1 MEKIKSAIQKTLEY
15 SNKLIVSP
23 DIDGFLSAELL
34 SRKNSAIEVVG
45 TYDKNILS
53 LADGIDPKECLFVD
67 CDMNTKEFVSIGN
80 HMRFRDDNI
89 ADLSFNPN
97 SFQKV
102 LKYSS
107 KFPYATCFLIAVG
120 IDVLTN
126 ENDHIRMGYADSTYL
141 NNLNYTDNMRYWSN
155 VLPHASVSAILSND
169 LYEKIEK
176 YKADMDGKQALV
188 SRRLGLD
195 KYIKQM
201 NEVFDKL
208 PFNTKKLSTVKK
220 YQKGLIDSNTLQR
233 YMNDIIS
240 YAEVFGGEYSVTY
253 EDVVESV
260 G

>member
-1 MEKIKSAIQKTLEY
+1 
-15 SNKLIVSP
+15 
-23 DIDGFLSAELL
+23 
-34 SRKNSAIEVVG
+34 
-45 TYDKNILS
+45 
-53 LADGIDPKECLFVD
+53 
-67 CDMNTKEFVSIGN
+67 MNTKEFVSIGN
-80 HMRFRDDNI
+80 HMRLRDDNI

-107 KFPYATCFLIAVG
+107 KFPYATCFLVAVG

-141 NNLNYTDNMRYWSN
+141 NNLNYADNMRYWSN

-188 SRRLGLD
+188 SRRLGLA
-195 KYIKQM
+195 KYMEKM
-201 NEVFDKL
+201 NEVFETL
-208 PFNTKKLSTVKK
+208 PFTTRVLTKSYK
-220 YQKGLIDSNTLQR
+220 YEKGLIDSNTAKR

-253 EDVVESV
+253 KDVVDSV